1 MQPKQINPN
10 YLQRAVEKENSNIH
24 QNYRWWWLKNGYLAT
39 FLLSAF
45 CGVIAISALRFVFK
59 PYRPEALDEFLT
71 GYRSFFL
78 PVLIPFII
86 IIIIII
92 YERPIRR
99 FINLKFLKQSVPEN
113 LEVTA
118 LRRVLMEPFF
128 IVSLNLIGGLG
139 AACAIIIV
147 HYRLGLA
154 NPITRV
160 GAFDALLMATI
171 IATFSFFTLEYF
183 LNRWLSPF
191 FFPGGRLHHVPGS
204 WQINLRIRLI
214 ALFFA
219 INLIPLAGAL
229 LTVYRHSDYLEL
241 LLVNLITT
249 VPLYILVGI
258 GLTLLIS
265 GNLTR
270 SLKNLAAVLR
280 GVSRGKFETLVR
292 VSSNDEIGYVGDIV
306 NEMIFGLREREFIKD
321 TFGRYVAREVRDEVL
336 SGNIPLDGEV
346 KEVTVLF
353 ADLRD
358 FTPLTE
364 SNDPKL
370 VVKIMNNYF
379 KEMAE
384 AVQDNE
390 GLVLQFLGDEI
401 YAVFGAPVF
410 RPEHAIQAFK
420 AGISMNHRLA
430 ELNKQFAK
438 RNWPK
443 LSHGIGI
450 HTGQAL
456 AANIGSPDR
465 MSYLLVGDTIN
476 LASRL
481 QSITKEI
488 GTEMIIS
495 KATHS
500 SLSEADLN
508 EVELKCMP
516 PIEIKGKKHRVEIY
530 AVV

>member
-1 MQPKQINPN
+1 MQPKPIKPN
-10 YLQRAVEKENSNIH
+10 HLARTVEKENYN
-24 QNYRWWWLKNGYLAT
+24 RWWLKNGYLVT

-59 PYRPEALDEFLT
+59 PYRPEVLDEFLT
-71 GYRSFFL
+71 GYRSFVL
-78 PVLIPFII
+78 PVLITFII
-86 IIIIII
+86 ITIIVI

-99 FINLKFLKQSVPEN
+99 FINLKFLKQSMPAG

-118 LRRVLMEPFF
+118 QRRVLMEPFF
-128 IVSLNLIGGLG
+128 IVSLNLVGGLG
-139 AACAIIIV
+139 AACVIIIT

-154 NPITRV
+154 NPITRI

-219 INLIPLAGAL
+219 INLIPLAGSL
-229 LTVYRHSDYLEL
+229 LTVYRHSDDLEL
-241 LLVNLITT
+241 LLVNLITI

-265 GNLTR
+265 GNLAR
-270 SLKNLAAVLR
+270 SLKNLAAVLK

-336 SGNIPLDGEV
+336 TGNIPLDGEL

-353 ADLRD
+353 ADLRN
-358 FTPLTE
+358 FTPMTE

-370 VVKIMNNYF
+370 VVKIMNYYF

-384 AVQDNE
+384 AVQDHE

-430 ELNKQFAK
+430 ELNKRFTQ

-450 HTGQAL
+450 HTGQAI
-456 AANIGSPDR
+456 AANIGSQTECHIFWSATR
-465 MSYLLVGDTIN
+465 LILLQDFSPLPRKLGPKWLYRKQHI
-476 LASRL
+476 
-481 QSITKEI
+481 
-488 GTEMIIS
+488 
-495 KATHS
+495 
-500 SLSEADLN
+500 
-508 EVELKCMP
+508 
-516 PIEIKGKKHRVEIY
+516 PI
-530 AVV
+530 